1 MKYYF
6 TTYILYTY
14 TYMYMLFKEKET
26 KVGLLSALKSSPS
39 AAPRGRGGGGARG
52 EGGRTFGGRD
62 KTHDSLP
69 RTRSSQL
76 VLPPAGDPG
85 CEGMEGGQ

>member
-39 AAPRGRGGGGARG
+39 AAPRGRGGGG
-52 EGGRTFGGRD
+52 
-62 KTHDSLP
+62 
-69 RTRSSQL
+69 
-76 VLPPAGDPG
+76 
-85 CEGMEGGQ
+85 

>member
-1 MKYYF
+1 MSLNCRVHGLKEAGHGHWDHLTSLVPLAGGFSRRRYVNMKYYF

-39 AAPRGRGGGGARG
+39 AAPRGRGGGG
-52 EGGRTFGGRD
+52 
-62 KTHDSLP
+62 
-69 RTRSSQL
+69 
-76 VLPPAGDPG
+76 
-85 CEGMEGGQ
+85 